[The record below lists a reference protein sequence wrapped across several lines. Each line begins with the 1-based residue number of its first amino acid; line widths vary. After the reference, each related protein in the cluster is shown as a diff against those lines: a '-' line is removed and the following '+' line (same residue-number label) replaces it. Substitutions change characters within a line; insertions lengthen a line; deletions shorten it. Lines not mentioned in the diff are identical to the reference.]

1 LANHKS
7 AIKRHKQT
15 EKRRVR
21 NASVKTTVKSSIK
34 KVREAITNSDAA
46 EAKSS
51 LVTAIS
57 RLDGA
62 VSKGVLHKN
71 NASRK
76 VSRLTTAVNALES
89 K

>member
-1 LANHKS
+1 MANHKS
-7 AIKRHKQT
+7 AIKRHKQN
-15 EKRRVR
+15 EKRRIR
-21 NASVKTTVKSSIK
+21 NASVKTTVKNSIK
-34 KVREAITNSDAA
+34 KVREAITDSNAA

-51 LVTAIS
+51 LLTAIS

-62 VSKGVLHKN
+62 VSKGVFHKN